1 MRYPS
6 VVLSVTISFI
16 LIKEE
21 LQRFALFPSVEYGT
35 FVKNIGTHRLFYKH
49 TGYFIAKSYQ
59 EKRRRPLR
67 TDGMW
72 VSISVNVRLVVV
84 PGRWRM
90 QRGFFNNYQHLY
102 LLEVEQLQF

>member
-49 TGYFIAKSYQ
+49 TGYFINISASTH
-59 EKRRRPLR
+59 RRIKA
-67 TDGMW
+67 
-72 VSISVNVRLVVV
+72 S
-84 PGRWRM
+84 
-90 QRGFFNNYQHLY
+90 
-102 LLEVEQLQF
+102 